1 MILINVKFR
10 LKEQYAD
17 SWPEIS
23 REFTE
28 ATLAEPGN
36 LWFEWSR
43 SVQDPQTY
51 VLIEAFEEGDAAAAH
66 VESAHFRSMQET
78 FPQYLESTPLIV
90 STRAD
95 VDGWGPM
102 GEITVG

>member
-10 LKEQYAD
+10 VKERYAD
-17 SWPEIS
+17 AWPEIS
-23 REFTE
+23 RAFTE

-43 SVQDPQTY
+43 SVSDPQTY
-51 VLIEAFEEGDAAAAH
+51 VLMEAFEEGDAAAAH
-66 VESAHFRSMQET
+66 VQSAHFTSMQET

-90 STRAD
+90 SIQAD

-102 GEITVG
+102 AEITVG